1 MARVVDIF
9 AGTRFREFPFSL
21 VVVLFNTHI
30 D

>member
-9 AGTRFREFPFSL
+9 AGTRFREFSFL